1 MKQFIIYLLL
11 LLVVSACGDTPQE
24 QYNDESQAD
33 LCDDS
38 LNQVKTSSTSDST
51 AIKNRNQEDSL
62 SNMEGTQS
70 VPNPTASECTPL
82 KVIVVA
88 DSTKTIVVADSTKT
102 DSVNVVWVRY
112 GNGEIEVGNG
122 CEQDSV
128 CIMTLADSCRIVLK
142 AQQDTVVACCEQ
154 GIVLQCHQAEVFLP
168 ASFYDEMPAEPEP
181 YDRGPYFV
189 IALVELGLILLL
201 IAIIF
206 VPIVLKM
213 NKKKGL
219 SPRLKKRKVED
230 NEVFK
235 QLSVENLKR
244 RNGST
249 K

>member
-88 DSTKTIVVADSTKT
+88 DSTKT

-181 YDRGPYFV
+181 SDRGPYFV

-206 VPIVLKM
+206 VPIVLKK

-219 SPRLKKRKVED
+219 SPRPKKRKVKED
-230 NEVFK
+230 KKVFK
-235 QLSVENLKR
+235 QLSVENLKS